1 MAQAENYVLIIVH
14 ILKNNWGTIKGTIS
28 IVLIVFVHFSLD
40 ILHDVI
46 KIVTYFSWIKK
57 QVKCFKVVPFLK
69 IHTKEEFND
78 VYLMNQF

>member
-57 QVKCFKVVPFLK
+57 TSKML
-69 IHTKEEFND
+69 
-78 VYLMNQF
+78 